1 MKIHNIGDKIRHL
14 REEKKITQ
22 KELGNFLGYSESF
35 ISYVEKGERSLS
47 AIDLNKLTNFFDVS
61 YDFINTPVSNGINFR
76 TQTKQKENVDFEK
89 MLKDF
94 EEHAKT
100 QLT

>member
-14 REEKKITQ
+14 RETKKVTQ

-47 AIDLNKLTNFFDVS
+47 AIDLDKLTNFFGVS
-61 YDFINTPVSNGINFR
+61 YDFINTPVANGVNFR
-76 TQTKQKENVDFEK
+76 AQTKQNENIDFEK

-94 EEHAKT
+94 EEHAKR
-100 QLT
+100 QLP